1 MDKKLDVFFKDSFL
15 LVTVID
21 YSFVFLNRPLI
32 IRICVVI
39 KNQYFVWKL
48 DFLDLLEYNYWLQMK
63 NRDKIDIMQ

>member
-21 YSFVFLNRPLI
+21 YSLLFLNRPLI

-63 NRDKIDIMQ
+63 NRDKIDIM